1 MEQLFEISCIG
12 IGFKLRILHLFV
24 GHNGLVA
31 VSLHSYFL
39 TPAFA
44 VRFQY
49 CGEGD
54 VCFVCL

>member
-1 MEQLFEISCIG
+1 MGQLFETSCNG

-31 VSLHSYFL
+31 VSLHIYFL

-44 VRFQY
+44 VSY
-49 CGEGD
+49 
-54 VCFVCL
+54 